1 MAHLSIHGDQVNIMK
16 NYKGRLLYVM
26 NTTHSTHGTRSIYFY
41 ICAHCFITGALFYH
55 GLTPYSLPFTICMY
69 GNIIYHTS
77 TYLLLHTYYIIIRKE
92 VVNSE
97 GGFRR

>member
-16 NYKGRLLYVM
+16 NYKGRLLERAVL
-26 NTTHSTHGTRSIYFY
+26 FY
-41 ICAHCFITGALFYH
+41 IGAHSFITGALFYH
-55 GLTPYSLPFTICMY
+55 GLTPYSLNIKICMY

-77 TYLLLHTYYIIIRKE
+77 TYILLHTYYIIIRKE

-97 GGFRR
+97 GVFRR